1 MIFNIAAQDDQVPLM
16 TMLMHDS
23 TSTRRLPLLLL
34 LLLLNPS
41 LTVFKKHII
50 NMIVYRKSLFATNET
65 CSLLCHLTRISYR
78 RWTRATRCL
87 SRIVLYTEA
96 DAQCDKLHVVKL
108 VSRTLTVA
116 SILKLVRPT
125 PSVHLCRTKNQ
136 LDMLN
141 RFNTIPAC
149 GRQTDRQTDSGL
161 VRCATNKTRSPVSL
175 GKLAS

>member
-1 MIFNIAAQDDQVPLM
+1 MSPDTYQLSQMDPRNA
-16 TMLMHDS
+16 
-23 TSTRRLPLLLL
+23 LPLAHRG
-34 LLLLNPS
+34 
-41 LTVFKKHII
+41 F
-50 NMIVYRKSLFATNET
+50 
-65 CSLLCHLTRISYR
+65 
-78 RWTRATRCL
+78 
-87 SRIVLYTEA
+87 VLYTEA

-161 VRCATNKTRSPVSL
+161 VRSATNKTRSPVSL